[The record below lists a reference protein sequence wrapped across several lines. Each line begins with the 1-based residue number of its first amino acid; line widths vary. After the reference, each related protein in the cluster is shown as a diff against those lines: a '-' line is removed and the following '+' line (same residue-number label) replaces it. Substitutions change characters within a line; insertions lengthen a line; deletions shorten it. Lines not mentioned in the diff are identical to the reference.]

1 MDKKIQIYNNEMFG
15 QLRVAEA
22 DGKVYFNLSD
32 TCKALSIGNARN
44 VKSRL
49 DERGVHSIDTPTFN
63 QHGTEVMQKMTYID
77 EANLY
82 RCIFQSRKA
91 EAQRFQDWV
100 FEEVLPQIRRTGG
113 YVPVTAED
121 DEKAILCKALSI
133 YKRTIEE
140 RDALIE
146 QQRPKV
152 LFADAVT
159 SQDDAILIGAMAKV
173 LAQNGCPIGR
183 TRFFRWLRANG
194 YLFQQTTEPIQ
205 KWVERGLFVT
215 HVTVI
220 NTNHGQREAITT
232 KVTGKGQQYFVDGFL
247 SGRFIV

>member
-1 MDKKIQIYNNEMFG
+1 MDKKIEVYQNEMFG

-22 DGKVYFNLSD
+22 DGRVYFNLSD

-121 DEKAILCKALSI
+121 DEKAILCKAL
-133 YKRTIEE
+133 
-140 RDALIE
+140 
-146 QQRPKV
+146 
-152 LFADAVT
+152 
-159 SQDDAILIGAMAKV
+159 
-173 LAQNGCPIGR
+173 
-183 TRFFRWLRANG
+183 
-194 YLFQQTTEPIQ
+194 
-205 KWVERGLFVT
+205 GLGNASDV
-215 HVTVI
+215 
-220 NTNHGQREAITT
+220 
-232 KVTGKGQQYFVDGFL
+232 KLDW
-247 SGRFIV
+247 S

>member
-1 MDKKIQIYNNEMFG
+1 MFG
-15 QLRVAEA
+15 QLRVAEE
-22 DGKVYFNLSD
+22 GGRVYFNLSD

-113 YVPVTAED
+113 YIPVAAED
-121 DEKAILCKALSI
+121 DEKTILCKALSI
-133 YKRTIEE
+133 CKRTIEE

-146 QQRPKV
+146 EQRPKV

-159 SQDDAILIGAMAKV
+159 SQDDAILIGAMAKL
-173 LAQNGCPIGR
+173 LAQNGCEIGR
-183 TRFFRWLRANG
+183 TRFFRWLRENG
-194 YLFQQTTEPIQ
+194 YLFKQTTEPIQ

-232 KVTGKGQQYFVDGFL
+232 KVTGKGQRYFVEGFL
-247 SGRFIV
+247 SGRFVV